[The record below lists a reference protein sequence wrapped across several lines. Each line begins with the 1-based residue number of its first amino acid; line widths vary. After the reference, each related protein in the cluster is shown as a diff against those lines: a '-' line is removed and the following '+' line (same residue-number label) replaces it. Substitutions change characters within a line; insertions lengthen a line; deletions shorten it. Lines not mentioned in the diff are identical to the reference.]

1 MDRRV
6 PSFRHESELVQ
17 KLVGS
22 LIGSPA
28 TVLTGMVRIAS
39 VAGGW
44 PGRGVV
50 LLLPITLV
58 RASQVVQC
66 GGIHLPMQETWVQFH
81 PWVRKIPWRREWLPT
96 LVFLPEES
104 HGQRSLADCHPWG
117 HKELD
122 TAEHACIHATLV
134 KIRAPRWWNTP
145 KI

>member
-44 PGRGVV
+44 PGRRVV
-50 LLLPITLV
+50 LYTSYNLGKGFP
-58 RASQVVQC
+58 
-66 GGIHLPMQETWVQFH
+66 GGAVWGNSPANAGDMGSVPSLGQEDPLEKGMATH
-81 PWVRKIPWRREWLPT
+81 SGI
-96 LVFLPEES
+96 
-104 HGQRSLADCHPWG
+104 LA
-117 HKELD
+117 
-122 TAEHACIHATLV
+122 
-134 KIRAPRWWNTP
+134 
-145 KI
+145 